1 MPPKPLGD
9 RPLTNAEKQKRHR
22 LLERERRLL
31 AEEAVAFVLALR
43 LDAVPPTPRR
53 ALAALQRRLREPLL
67 CASCGKFQRDPPS
80 RLCPGCEAY
89 QEHQR

>member
-31 AEEAVAFVLALR
+31 ADEAVAFVLR
-43 LDAVPPTPRR
+43 LNPGTVPPRG
-53 ALAALQRRLREPLL
+53 LAALQRRLREPHPQGD
-67 CASCGKFQRDPPS
+67 AP
-80 RLCPGCEAY
+80 
-89 QEHQR
+89 

>member
-1 MPPKPLGD
+1 MPAKLLGD
-9 RPLTNAEKQKRHR
+9 QPQTTAERVR
-22 LLERERRLL
+22 RWRERDAQRRLL
-31 AEEAVAFVLALR
+31 ADEAVAFVLALR
-43 LDAVPPTPRR
+43 PDRTPPR
-53 ALAALQRRLREPLL
+53 ALTALQRRLREPLL